1 MASLSCIKEL
11 SVILTRKLTIDR
23 SMADNSKKLLEKF
36 KSQNIYSTFGAIL
49 TKIDIKGFRGISDLS
64 LNIEF
69 PITAISGM
77 NGTGKSTIGQ
87 ILICAYKSTQV
98 VNNLK
103 RYYIKFFFPVSVA
116 DPNPFKADATVKYYY
131 ASPTLNS
138 NQELTVSRRKSEWSG
153 YKRQPER
160 HCYYVGFTL
169 YIPKVERRDLSIYSG
184 QHITLQEKRV
194 FNDNIKG
201 IVCKILNSNFDEI
214 SFQKVKHL
222 KKEGEIGMLSKF
234 GYSYSENNMGFG
246 EGRLLYMID
255 LFENAP
261 SNSLFVLEEPET
273 SLHEDAQHKFSQYL
287 LDVCNR
293 KHHQIVLST
302 HSNIIL
308 EGLPSEARKF
318 LIRDQSGVKIID
330 GLSSYRAKSLLS
342 DGHQKALTICVED
355 DFAALLLSETLRVHK
370 PILVKSLKI
379 QAVGDTKAVA
389 NAVELLKKIKINVI
403 GVRDADKG
411 PNEQL
416 DLYSLP
422 GTLPPEKEVYLN
434 IEVQTDINQKYSIDI
449 AQILASEPDL
459 DHHKYSR
466 FFANKAD
473 TTFNQI
479 DLDAI
484 RKYIEIKGV
493 TFFEQL
499 IKKIESRT

>member
-1 MASLSCIKEL
+1 
-11 SVILTRKLTIDR
+11 
-23 SMADNSKKLLEKF
+23 MADNSKKLLEKF
-36 KSQNIYSTFGAIL
+36 KPQNRYSNFGAIL
-49 TKIDIKGFRGISDLS
+49 TQIDIKGFRGISDLP
-64 LNIEF
+64 LNIDF

-87 ILICAYKSTQV
+87 ILICAYKSVQTA
-98 VNNLK
+98 NNLK
-103 RYYIKFFFPVSVA
+103 RYYIKFFFPVSAA
-116 DPNPFKADATVKYYY
+116 DPSPFNIDASVRYNY
-131 ASPTLNS
+131 ASSTNI

-184 QHITLQEKRV
+184 QHITLQDKRI
-194 FNDNIKG
+194 FSDDIKA
-201 IVCKILNSNFDEI
+201 IVCKILNSKFDEI

-293 KHHQIVLST
+293 KHHQIILST

-318 LIRDQSGVKIID
+318 LIRDQSGVKIIN

-342 DGHQKALTICVED
+342 DGYQKALTICVED
-355 DFAALLLSETLRVHK
+355 DFAALLLTECIRTHK
-370 PILVKSLKI
+370 PMLLKSLKI

-389 NAVELLKKIKINVI
+389 KAIELLKKIPVKSI
-403 GVRDADKG
+403 GIRDADIG
-411 PNEQL
+411 ANENL

-422 GTLPPEKEVYLN
+422 GTKPPEKEVYLN
-434 IEVQTDINQKYSIDI
+434 PEVQSDINQRYSIDI
-449 AQILASEPDL
+449 SQILASEPDI
-459 DHHKYSR
+459 DHHKYSLL
-466 FFANKAD
+466 FAQKAD

-479 DLDAI
+479 EIDAI
-484 RKYIEIKGV
+484 RKYIEIKGLV
-493 TFFEQL
+493 FFEPL
-499 IKKIESRT
+499 LNKIETST

>member
-1 MASLSCIKEL
+1 
-11 SVILTRKLTIDR
+11 
-23 SMADNSKKLLEKF
+23 MADIAKKLIEKF
-36 KSQNIYSTFGAIL
+36 KSQNIYSNFGAVL
-49 TKIDIKGFRGISDLS
+49 TKVEIKGFRGIENLPI
-64 LNIEF
+64 NIEF

-87 ILICAYKSTQV
+87 IFACAYKATQTAV
-98 VNNLK
+98 SLK

-116 DPNPFKADATVKYYY
+116 DPNPFNPEANIKYYY
-131 ASPTLNS
+131 ASTIANA

-194 FNDNIKG
+194 FSDEIKA

-261 SNSLFVLEEPET
+261 ANSLFILEEPET

-293 KHHQIVLST
+293 KHHQIILST

-308 EGLPSEARKF
+308 EALPPESRKF
-318 LIRDQSGVKIID
+318 LIRDQTGVSVID
-330 GLSSYRAKSLLS
+330 RLSSYRAKSLLS
-342 DGHQKALTICVED
+342 DGYQKSLTICVED
-355 DFAALLLSETLRVHK
+355 EFASLLLSEALRK
-370 PILVKSLKI
+370 FRPLILKSIKI

-389 NAVELLKKIKINVI
+389 NAIELLKKLKINSI
-403 GVRDADKG
+403 GIRDADKG
-411 PNEQL
+411 PNINS

-422 GTLPPEKEVYLN
+422 GSLPPEKEVYLDN
-434 IEVQTDINQKYSIDI
+434 DVQLEINSRYLIDI
-449 AQILASEPDL
+449 SQILASEPEL
-459 DHHKYSR
+459 DHHKYST
-466 FFANKAD
+466 FFAEKGQTNFA
-473 TTFNQI
+473 QI
-479 DLDAI
+479 DIDAI
-484 RKYIEIKGV
+484 RKYIEIKGQD
-493 TFFEQL
+493 FFEPL
-499 IKKIESRT
+499 CKIIDTKI